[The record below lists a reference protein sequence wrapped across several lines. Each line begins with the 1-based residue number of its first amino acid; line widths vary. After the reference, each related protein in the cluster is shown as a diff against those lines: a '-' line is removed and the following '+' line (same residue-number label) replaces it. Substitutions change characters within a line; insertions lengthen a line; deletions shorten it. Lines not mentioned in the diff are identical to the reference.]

1 MLSIPAT
8 ETAPVVSSKIS
19 NSFFKGA
26 RLTGDNLIW
35 GIPFIALEAGSAQPG
50 EQLTT
55 LTGRVAGL
63 VSQPALAGIVSAGLT
78 ASVGCP
84 PAAAAIIAAVGAAY
98 ISVKFEDPLI
108 RGLNWLTKNATEGR
122 RVAFGGSF
130 QDTVTSRARR
140 QRALRDIAGA
150 MPASRQWLGQE
161 ALILHR

>member
-1 MLSIPAT
+1 MFSVPAT
-8 ETAPVVSSKIS
+8 ESAPVIGSKIS

-26 RLTGDNLIW
+26 RITGDNIIW

-50 EQLTT
+50 EQIPT
-55 LTGRVAGL
+55 LTGRIAGL
-63 VSQPALAGIVSAGLT
+63 AAQPALAGIMSAGLT

-84 PAAAAIIAAVGAAY
+84 PAAAAIIAMIGAAY
-98 ISVKFEDPLI
+98 VSVKFEDPLI
-108 RGLNWLTKNATEGR
+108 RGFNWITKHTTEGR
-122 RVAFGGSF
+122 RVSFGGDF
-130 QDTVTSRARR
+130 QDTVTSQARR